1 MPRFSQVGTG
11 ETKQFTAAQEKERDA
26 EEQAFEDRKP
36 AKKMAEIRAKRDELL
51 TATDWMAN
59 SDVTMS
65 DAWKTYRTA
74 LRDVPSQADMDNI
87 TWPTKP

>member
-26 EEQAFEDRKP
+26 EEQASEDREP
-36 AKKMAEIRAKRDELL
+36 AKKMTAIRYKRDQLL
-51 TATDWMAN
+51 VETDWMAN

-65 DAWKTYRTA
+65 DAWKAYRKA